1 MSAVFFF
8 FIRALLVI
16 LLDQLLHILLALLLS
31 GLLIKHTSL
40 DDFVVQVFLT
50 DGPVQDAF
58 FDHRPRD

>member
-31 GLLIKHTSL
+31 SLLIEHTSL